1 MATGR
6 ITLINGGSSSGKTSM
21 ARALQAQWDGT
32 LLYLGLDTVLHE
44 MLGPAA
50 FRNGAR
56 AADGVTFRALPDS
69 DPPRV
74 QMVYGPG
81 VDWGVSA
88 LHQSVALLA
97 QRGYDSVV
105 DHILTERRWLEEC
118 VTLWRDLPVLFV
130 RARCPWEVVE
140 ARVRGRADR
149 PGLTLPVF
157 LSIARWQFDAA
168 YAHDEGFYD
177 LTVDTA
183 QASPEEGAMLI
194 ARCWQ
199 EGESSGAFRRLATH
213 LGRTTPI
220 E

>member
-6 ITLINGGSSSGKTSM
+6 ITVINGGSSTGKTSM

-44 MLGPAA
+44 MMGPAA

-56 AADGVTFRALPDS
+56 AAEGVTFRALPDS
-69 DPPRV
+69 EPPRM
-74 QMVYGPG
+74 QLVYGPG
-81 VDWGVSA
+81 VDWGMAA

-97 QRGYDSVV
+97 QRGYDIVV
-105 DHILTERRWLEEC
+105 DHVLTERRWLEEC

-130 RARCPWEVVE
+130 RAQCPWEVVE
-140 ARVRGRADR
+140 ARVHGRSDR

-157 LSIARWQFDAA
+157 LSIARWQFDT
-168 YAHDEGFYD
+168 AHAHGGGLYD

-183 QASPEEGAMLI
+183 RASPEACAALI
-194 ARCWQ
+194 VRYWQ
-199 EGESSGAFRRLATH
+199 EGEPPSAFRRLAIH
-213 LGRTTPI
+213 LGLAAPT